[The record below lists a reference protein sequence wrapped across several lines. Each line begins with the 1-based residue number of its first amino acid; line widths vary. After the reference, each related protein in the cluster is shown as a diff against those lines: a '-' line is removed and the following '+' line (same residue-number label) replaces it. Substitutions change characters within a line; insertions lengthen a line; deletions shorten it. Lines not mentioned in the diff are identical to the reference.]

1 MYTRTPVDKQALI
14 RRADAQ
20 RDALHDATAALKAD
34 SRAAVSPRYWWHR
47 IGDKVSRRLSPPAS
61 VHRRPVDRVRPE
73 PPAPLPG
80 WVAPVALF
88 LLGRAARRLPA
99 LRFASWGLSAWLA
112 WKEAAAQA
120 EAATPAERTKR
131 RIEP

>member
-1 MYTRTPVDKQALI
+1 MNHPSANHDPELLPPPPGT
-14 RRADAQ
+14 
-20 RDALHDATAALKAD
+20 DATRWKKDVDRL
-34 SRAAVSPRYWWHR
+34 RLRLPSPSAHR
-47 IGDKVSRRLSPPAS
+47 PPAN
-61 VHRRPVDRVRPE
+61 RVRPA

-88 LLGRAARRLPA
+88 LLGRAARRIPA

-112 WKEAAAQA
+112 WKEAATHL
-120 EAATPAERTKR
+120 EPTHPARSGR

>member
-1 MYTRTPVDKQALI
+1 MNTRSSPDKHALV

-20 RDALHDATAALKAD
+20 RDALHDATQALKTD
-34 SRAAVSPRYWWHR
+34 SRAAVSPRYWWNR
-47 IGDKVSRRLSPPAS
+47 IADKVSQRLSPPAS
-61 VHRRPVDRVRPE
+61 AYRPSANPVRSG

-88 LLGRAARRLPA
+88 LLGRAARRIPV
-99 LRFASWGLSAWLA
+99 LRFASWGMSAWLA
-112 WKEAAAQA
+112 WKEAAAHA
-120 EAATPAERTKR
+120 EPRHAERSRR